1 MPENRRETSWW
12 GGQPSAQVGALWL
25 DSRQRAWLRRVRAAW
40 DDDVVIQIYSGWV
53 RLRSDEGD
61 WRFASKEELRSAT
74 LHRQRQSQS
83 ATY

>member
-1 MPENRRETSWW
+1 MAENRRRAPWW
-12 GGQPSAQVGALWL
+12 GRQSSEQAGALWL
-25 DSRQRAWLRRVRAAW
+25 DSRQRAWLRRLRAAW
-40 DDDVVIQIYSGWV
+40 DDDVVIQIYGGWV

-74 LHRQRQSQS
+74 LRRQRQNQS